1 MQRKPCQR
9 SPSGAA
15 FFYAPQRSRHLRKAP
30 FPRAAHAQGNLG
42 APPVFA
48 WVPRGDPM
56 RNISIDELDR
66 AIFILRLRV
75 SEQKKIIAETD
86 AGPFASAAR
95 LRLENLCDN
104 VRRMIAFRDTL
115 LLDEPRGL
123 VH

>member
-1 MQRKPCQR
+1 
-9 SPSGAA
+9 
-15 FFYAPQRSRHLRKAP
+15 
-30 FPRAAHAQGNLG
+30 
-42 APPVFA
+42 
-48 WVPRGDPM
+48 M

-95 LRLENLCDN
+95 LKLENLSDN

-115 LLDEPRGL
+115 LLDEPCGL